1 MVRLGAFP
9 SPAMG
14 RGSMHRLEPWE
25 SHSSLERRMN
35 WKAGPRVPAQNSG
48 RDLIHQAQLLAYLLL
63 STLVSSLYF
72 FLSVNLLSFFLWCR
86 LGMP

>member
-14 RGSMHRLEPWE
+14 RGSMHRLGSWE

-35 WKAGPRVPAQNSG
+35 WKAGPRLPAQNSG

-63 STLVSSLYF
+63 STLVSSLYS
-72 FLSVNLLSFFLWCR
+72 FLLTFCPSFF
-86 LGMP
+86 GAG